1 MSAAGRHRS
10 NSNTGDPDDRTGA
23 LALVFLALVGVAA
36 PAWVLRG
43 QGADLF
49 AAGSPKPVSAPD
61 NGGSG
66 L

>member
-10 NSNTGDPDDRTGA
+10 NNAGDPDDRTGA
-23 LALVFLALVGVAA
+23 LALVFLALVGIAA

-43 QGADLF
+43 QGTDLF
-49 AAGSPKPVSAPD
+49 AARSPTPVSAPD